1 MGNPFVYWYDHVIEI
16 GNPVIDI
23 NDPVIEIGNPVIEM
37 SNPII
42 EINNRRTVNNSTIR
56 VRLRHKPRQPLPLL
70 PRSLL
75 DADGWIPTIGEPMLQ
90 D

>member
-1 MGNPFVYWYDHVIEI
+1 MF
-16 GNPVIDI
+16 NPVIEMF
-23 NDPVIEIGNPVIEM
+23 NPVIYVNDTVIEM

-56 VRLRHKPRQPLPLL
+56 ARLRYKPWQPLPLL

-75 DADGWIPTIGEPMLQ
+75 DVDGWILTIGEPMLQ